1 RRAVGGAVLLLG
13 LAGLGPAQSV
23 NWRRVGNSAVDLR
36 LASPATGPVDKVW
49 FSGAESSQKVTEDY
63 EGSLGPVGNRAIER
77 MSIRELYC
85 ETNKSSSCESRF
97 K

>member
-1 RRAVGGAVLLLG
+1 MGDFEAMALALVESTLKYHPYTFWILTVRSNPSPRQSMVGSLTGAV
-13 LAGLGPAQSV
+13 A
-23 NWRRVGNSAVDLR
+23 
-36 LASPATGPVDKVW
+36 
-49 FSGAESSQKVTEDY
+49 SQKVTEDY